1 MRGMIL
7 SVLRCEEKNLK
18 VTEGNKVCTK
28 QIQAVDLE
36 TEERVYVD
44 ASTSIIQDIMEEE
57 ECLLLSGIGDVYFV
71 RSNEDMSVAASIP
84 IIQEKDIEVFHGVT
98 GSVYS
103 NSELF
108 IQKVELESIWAY
120 TSYHKAGVYSNE
132 YIENRDRYLRRP
144 AVYRAMDRS
153 IANTWSN
160 PNKPVHDI
168 SNGEGDY
175 FDYANPQAIME
186 VVFGHPV
193 IRFIIGLFQVLG
205 GISGA
210 CFVVNQM
217 KRCKPCV
224 PKIDINLNGP
234 VDKATKVREDILD
247 WEKALNED
255 ISDER
260 RELTEAT
267 EDEPPPYTV
276 LE

>member
-18 VTEGNKVCTK
+18 LTEGNKVCTK
-28 QIQAVDLE
+28 QIQAFDLE

-44 ASTSIIQDIMEEE
+44 PSTSIIQDTMEEE
-57 ECLLLSGIGDVYFV
+57 ECLEVSGVGDVYYV
-71 RSNEDMSVAASIP
+71 RRTEDMSVASRIP
-84 IIQEKDIEVFHGVT
+84 VIQEKDIEVFHGVT
-98 GSVYS
+98 GSVSS

-108 IQKVELESIWAY
+108 IQKVKLDSIWAY
-120 TSYHKAGVYSNE
+120 TSHQKAGVYSSE
-132 YIENRDRYLRRP
+132 YIEARNRYLRRP

-153 IANTWSN
+153 MANTWSN
-160 PNKPVHDI
+160 PNKPMYDI

-193 IRFIIGLFQVLG
+193 VRFIIGFFQVLG

-234 VDKATKVREDILD
+234 VDRATKIREDILD
-247 WEKALNED
+247 WEKALNEN
-255 ISDER
+255 ITDEK
-260 RELTEAT
+260 RELTEKT
-267 EDEPPPYTV
+267 GDEPPPYTV
-276 LE
+276 FE